1 MPKTPRP
8 LGQKDAPKV
17 FQGVPVV
24 DTFPTPNL
32 NVSIDDILASQ
43 DEDRSS
49 PVPAAEKRPSAT
61 PSTAGSSQLKEVSVD
76 LIDDPLF
83 QPRLGISDEEQER
96 NTTAIAVAGRVNRPL
111 LLRLKDDGRY
121 ELIGGATRLRSV
133 RSLGW
138 ATVPAR
144 IVDADDAEAEI
155 LAVTDNEGH
164 KDLTDFEKGR
174 SYAKI
179 LATGKIKTAKTLADR
194 TGSSAPTVN
203 RCLAFMKLPSACIK
217 FLEQNPATLG
227 VKHVSEFVEL
237 GQEHPDLVLEALTKI
252 EQEGISQE
260 VALRWIKGRI
270 NGQEDSN
277 PGRRPSPTSISFG
290 PLGSATMIRRKD
302 SINLKLPKGADL
314 EAVEA
319 AILKALSSVSH
330 E

>member
-1 MPKTPRP
+1 MPKESRP
-8 LGQKDAPKV
+8 LGQKDALKV
-17 FQGVPVV
+17 FQGVPVI

-32 NVSIDDILASQ
+32 KVSIDDILASQ
-43 DEDRSS
+43 DDDGSAHESS
-49 PVPAAEKRPSAT
+49 TEKRTGDLHSA
-61 PSTAGSSQLKEVSVD
+61 AGSSQLREVPVD

-83 QPRLGISDEEQER
+83 QPRLSISDEEQER

-111 LLRLKDDGRY
+111 LLRLKNNGRY

-138 ATVPAR
+138 PTVPAR
-144 IVDADDAEAEI
+144 IVDADDAETEI

-174 SYAKI
+174 SYSRI

-194 TGSSAPTVN
+194 IGSSAPTVN
-203 RCLAFMKLPSACIK
+203 RCLAFMKLPLACIK

-237 GQEHPDLVLEALTKI
+237 GQENPDLVLEALTQI
-252 EQEGISQE
+252 EQEGVSQE

-270 NGQEDSN
+270 KGLHSDPKKQQ
-277 PGRRPSPTSISFG
+277 PAPTSISFG
-290 PLGSATMIRRKD
+290 RLGAATMVRSKD
-302 SINLKLPKGADL
+302 SIKLKLPKGADL

-319 AILKALSSVSH
+319 AILKALGSVS
-330 E
+330 EG

>member
-1 MPKTPRP
+1 MPKEPRP
-8 LGQKDAPKV
+8 LGKKDAPKV
-17 FQGVPVV
+17 FQGVPVR

-43 DEDRSS
+43 DEDRVPLEPEAETHNRTLPSS
-49 PVPAAEKRPSAT
+49 TPSA
-61 PSTAGSSQLKEVSVD
+61 QLQEVPVD

-111 LLRLKDDGRY
+111 LLRLKDNGRY

-138 ATVPAR
+138 PTVPAR
-144 IVDADDAEAEI
+144 IVDVDDAEAEI

-174 SYAKI
+174 SYSRI

-203 RCLAFMKLPSACIK
+203 RCLAFMKLPPACIK

-227 VKHVSEFVEL
+227 VKHVSEFVDI
-237 GQEHPDLVLEALTKI
+237 GQSHPDLVLDALTKI

-260 VALRWIKGRI
+260 VALRWIKGKI
-270 NGQEDSN
+270 HGQ
-277 PGRRPSPTSISFG
+277 PGDKAHHPAPTSFSFG
-290 PLGSATMIRRKD
+290 QLGAATMVRRKD
-302 SINLKLPKGADL
+302 SISLKLPKGADL

-319 AILKALSSVSH
+319 AILKALGSVSDS
-330 E
+330 